1 VGFFQF
7 NIVAGI
13 LLAYF
18 SNYVVGTLG
27 LGATEWRWK
36 LGISA
41 APAALF
47 FLMLFVIPRS
57 PRWLIK

>member
-1 VGFFQF
+1 MPAKWRGRLVGFFQF

-18 SNYVVGTLG
+18 SNYVVGTMG
-27 LGATEWRWK
+27 LGAEEWRWK

-41 APAALF
+41 VPTAL
-47 FLMLFVIPRS
+47 
-57 PRWLIK
+57 